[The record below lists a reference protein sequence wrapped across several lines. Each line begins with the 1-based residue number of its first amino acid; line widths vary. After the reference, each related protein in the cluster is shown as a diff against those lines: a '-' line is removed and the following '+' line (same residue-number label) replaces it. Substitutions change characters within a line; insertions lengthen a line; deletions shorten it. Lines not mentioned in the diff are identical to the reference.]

1 MFSSPSFLSKA
12 LLIVLPSIIALS
24 SIAQS
29 VELKPIRKISERST
43 PEQYEKSKN
52 KKHVNILVKELRE
65 SQVFLKQRLE
75 HYQEKKLDIHFAQS
89 KYGRFFPNPKSF
101 ILASQ
106 DKFRKI
112 SVDYPDLMKMLIA
125 DTKSFD
131 QKYLNQESV
140 DLVNNILSF
149 QAEFNNR
156 YKSLDIKTQLKLN
169 RIATDLPNLMF
180 KDFSAFLKK
189 DRVQLRELCLSQT
202 RDIVYFKKL
211 ITDKKI

>member
-1 MFSSPSFLSKA
+1 MFSSPSFLRKIVQ
-12 LLIVLPSIIALS
+12 IVLPFTIALS

-29 VELKPIRKISERST
+29 EQKPTRKISERST

-75 HYQEKKLDIHFAQS
+75 HYQKKTLDIHFAQS
-89 KYGRFFPNPKSF
+89 KYGRFFPNSKSF

-112 SVDYPDLMKMLIA
+112 SVDHPELMKMLVA

-131 QKYLNQESV
+131 QKYLNLESL
-140 DLVNNILSF
+140 DLVKNVLSF
-149 QAEFNNR
+149 QAEFKNR
-156 YKSLDIKTQLKLN
+156 YKSLDIDAQLKLN
-169 RIATDLPNLMF
+169 RIATDFPNLMF
-180 KDFSAFLKK
+180 KDFSTFLKC
-189 DRVQLRELCLSQT
+189 DRVQVRELCLSQT
-202 RDIVYFKKL
+202 RDIVYFQKL